1 MERTPLRSV
10 AATPAPK
17 SSPFFLT
24 TRWSVVLAAQQ
35 KDGGD
40 ATIAL
45 EALCRAYWQPLYAYA
60 RRRGHSPHDAED
72 RTQEFFARLL
82 QKDYLRN
89 VAREKGRFR
98 QFLLMAFKRFLANE
112 SDRAQRLKR
121 GGGEEPIP
129 IDSAIA
135 ERLYREDEPLTSS
148 AELTFDRRWALS
160 LLDRALSRL
169 RSEFEALGKLSDFA
183 VLKSSLSAERSVMAY
198 AEFGGALGL
207 NEGAARV
214 AVHRFRKRFRQIFRE
229 EVAQTVETESDLDD
243 EVRHLVSVLA
253 R

>member
-1 MERTPLRSV
+1 MERTPLHSV
-10 AATPAPK
+10 AATSAQKP
-17 SSPFFLT
+17 SPFFLT
-24 TRWSVVLAAQQ
+24 TRWSVVLAAQR

-40 ATIAL
+40 AATAL

-72 RTQEFFARLL
+72 LTQEFFARLL

-112 SDRAQRLKR
+112 SDRAPRLKR

-135 ERLYREDEPLTSS
+135 E
-148 AELTFDRRWALS
+148 
-160 LLDRALSRL
+160 
-169 RSEFEALGKLSDFA
+169 
-183 VLKSSLSAERSVMAY
+183 
-198 AEFGGALGL
+198 
-207 NEGAARV
+207 
-214 AVHRFRKRFRQIFRE
+214 
-229 EVAQTVETESDLDD
+229 
-243 EVRHLVSVLA
+243 
-253 R
+253 